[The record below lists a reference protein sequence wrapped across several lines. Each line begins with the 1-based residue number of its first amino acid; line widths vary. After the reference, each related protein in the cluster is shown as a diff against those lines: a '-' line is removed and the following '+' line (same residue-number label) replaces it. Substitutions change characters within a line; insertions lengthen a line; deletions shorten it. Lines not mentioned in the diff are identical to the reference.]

1 MRLVI
6 DCLLLEDV
14 HSVITVWSTFVTS
27 HPTAQNHAENDL
39 ADFSSEK
46 KFLSD
51 VLWQSLIDFRK
62 HSLRSSYE
70 WRLAAFTLPRLWYS
84 HSEDEWEPPLD
95 GNPHKVVTCIVVFTV
110 I

>member
-46 KFLSD
+46 NVF
-51 VLWQSLIDFRK
+51 VRRFMA
-62 HSLRSSYE
+62 E
-70 WRLAAFTLPRLWYS
+70 
-84 HSEDEWEPPLD
+84 LD
-95 GNPHKVVTCIVVFTV
+95 
-110 I
+110 